1 MLLLGR
7 SRDINVTLGGIVAS
21 PTSGPLTTIVVE
33 NCLVSNNHF
42 GILALPSGSGATIDV
57 SQTMISENGVGLYN
71 FGPSSITSFGNNR
84 FARNGV
90 DGSFSLL
97 TPLQ

>member
-1 MLLLGR
+1 MRRRGVVSQASAR
-7 SRDINVTLGGIVAS
+7 WWFWMYITVPRGGIVAS

-84 FARNGV
+84 FARNG
-90 DGSFSLL
+90 S
-97 TPLQ
+97 